1 MIRIISVVPT
11 CDLPVNGKP
20 MYDYAVRFEIKG
32 KRFEVKMQ
40 TDTRDIW
47 LITAQ
52 LTPALEHL
60 YNAPIFRIPKKGDKR
75 QKLAEQIL
83 QLAKTRI
90 PRR

>member
-1 MIRIISVVPT
+1 MIRVHSVTLT
-11 CDLPVNGKP
+11 CDLPVNGKT

-40 TDTRDIW
+40 TDTKNTW
-47 LITAQ
+47 LITAH

-60 YNAPIFRIPKKGDKR
+60 YGKPSRSIPKRGDKR

-83 QLAKTRI
+83 QLAKSKI